1 MYYVAD
7 WQWHLKSA
15 FQSDILKSFMLL
27 LNPWRMSLIFL
38 VSGITLSLVEP
49 KISRIQLL
57 KQRTIRVFVPLLIG
71 MYIIVP
77 PQLYF
82 ELASKEGF
90 SDSYLSFIHFYI
102 DIDTEKYPHHQHG
115 SLGLLTWNH
124 LWYLAYLFC
133 YTLIYLA
140 LKPMLTRIPWDS
152 FPKKLLPIF
161 FVLTCLLILYKTLL
175 APNYPQTYA
184 LSGDWYSHAL
194 YFTMFIFGYVLEK
207 KKDIWDSIIHCRRRL
222 LAIAI
227 IHSALLLMFVHW
239 SVESWLENSGLK
251 NVYSITPTVNTLMI
265 TWVTSIYT
273 VASVFAAV
281 AFAGAYLNKPSKILN
296 YMNEAILPWYI
307 LHQTIIISLAAV
319 LSHYAFGSMIESLA
333 LIFMTFFICALLFE
347 LIRRFRITR
356 FMFGMKLDFSPNPR
370 ADI

>member
-7 WQWHLKSA
+7 WQWHLKSTY
-15 FQSDILKSFMLL
+15 QSDSLKSFMLI

-38 VSGITLSLVEP
+38 VSGMAISLVEP
-49 KISRIQLL
+49 KISGIQLL
-57 KQRTIRVFVPLLIG
+57 KLRSIRVFVPLLIG

-115 SLGLLTWNH
+115 DLGLLTWNH

-133 YTLIYLA
+133 YTLIYIT
-140 LKPMLTRIPWDS
+140 LKPILTRIPWDS
-152 FPKKLLPIF
+152 FPKKPLPIF
-161 FVLTCLLILYKTLL
+161 FALTSLLILYKTLL
-175 APNYPQTYA
+175 APDYPQTYA
-184 LSGDWYSHAL
+184 LAGDWYSHAL
-194 YFTMFIFGYVLEK
+194 YFTMFIFGYVLAK
-207 KKDIWDSIIHCRRRL
+207 KKDIWDSIIRRRRRL

-227 IHSALLLMFVHW
+227 IHGALLLMFVHW
-239 SVESWLENSGLK
+239 SVESWLENSGL
-251 NVYSITPTVNTLMI
+251 TPTVKNLMI

-281 AFAGAYLNKPSKILN
+281 AYAGTYLNKPSKTLHYI
-296 YMNEAILPWYI
+296 NEAILPWYI
-307 LHQTIIISLAAV
+307 LHQTVIIFLAV
-319 LSHYAFGSMIESLA
+319 TLSRHTLGPMLEP
-333 LIFMTFFICALLFE
+333 LILIVITFFICALLYEF
-347 LIRRFRITR
+347 IKRFRITR
-356 FMFGMKLDFSPNPR
+356 FIFGMKLASSPSS
-370 ADI
+370 DTHT